1 MAPLSHACGAGLAEL
16 LSSQCSH
23 YCWSSRAIRRS
34 AFFVSRRSGLHQGPS
49 KIGHS
54 VARRTSRRAV
64 THTAGCSSLP
74 AWVRLRVHV
83 AVRRRRARYRLLRS
97 AEPRTARPASHAAAR
112 LGCGPSRGQLRS
124 FRVMRRLP
132 RSFVVYRPGGGCEP
146 GGSASRLARW
156 WLLRRPTLCAAPR
169 QRRVMSART
178 RPRARSRAVVCLS
191 YTRRATLPP
200 SFMVQC

>member
-1 MAPLSHACGAGLAEL
+1 MLPLLLEQPRNSSERILCEQEKRFAPGPVQDRPFGRSSHLPARGHSYSWLLLSAGLGPAARARRRAAAASALSAATKRRAED
-16 LSSQCSH
+16 
-23 YCWSSRAIRRS
+23 RPA
-34 AFFVSRRSGLHQGPS
+34 G
-49 KIGHS
+49 
-54 VARRTSRRAV
+54 VARRR
-64 THTAGCSSLP
+64 
-74 AWVRLRVHV
+74 W
-83 AVRRRRARYRLLRS
+83 AR
-97 AEPRTARPASHAAAR
+97 PRTVARAAR
-112 LGCGPSRGQLRS
+112 FD
-124 FRVMRRLP
+124 FRVIVMRRLP